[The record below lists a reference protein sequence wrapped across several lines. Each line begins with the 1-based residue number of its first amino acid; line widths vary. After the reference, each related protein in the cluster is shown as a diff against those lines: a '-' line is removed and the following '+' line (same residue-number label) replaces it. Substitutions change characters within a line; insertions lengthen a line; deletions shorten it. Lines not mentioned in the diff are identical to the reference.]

1 MRKSTFT
8 KAHKLLACLMVVCML
23 VACLPLSL
31 IASAYQLNADTVL
44 ADVDFDENN
53 IVLNFGVIADQHIT
67 YFGYTHDTVKNKVQQ
82 YANAV
87 AALNKAAGNQLDG
100 VLNTGDFTS
109 HGNAYQAENFT
120 SATKA
125 IFDAINADAAT
136 SGVTTKFMIA
146 YGNHDTSWRSN
157 MPISDYA
164 YDAAY
169 HKEQNLTLGTGTS
182 LSGQSDTWEEI
193 LNEYGLLDD
202 QGAVSWDDIDGD
214 GTDDYLE
221 GTYLYTITARNGK
234 KYYFIALETID
245 YAPNEYDNSTI
256 QWLDKKLA
264 EITAADPTAYVYIGS
279 HAPIAGSGIYGTNST
294 YDKNAGWGSTD
305 NDVLHNVLKKYPQVV
320 YFSGHTHYGTIPETA
335 IMSDTYTAIAV
346 SAMAES
352 GIFSGSS
359 GYDYDNAGSSSMK
372 NTGLNLLVQVD
383 ANGNQRIKRVVTP
396 TDYNA
401 VKLMSL
407 TSETATGIIPKY
419 DGNVWAPTEGANSQ
433 WNIVKTTGATLNT
446 SALDAYDV
454 ATFGEDYLM
463 PAPSADNSHL
473 RYYSKERGEG
483 AKIAFD
489 ADDKITLSEA
499 VYSNKN
505 GLSAKVTFNTAT
517 ADRNILQYRVTFK
530 NEYGAVLKTQMFAG
544 NIYDITSGVSKGTTH
559 CDATELT
566 YMVGGI
572 TSAKANIYAE
582 VVAVDEY
589 FNTSA
594 PIVSE
599 VIVPEE
605 AGDAPLFNAAV
616 NTNVFDNIQCVTKTK
631 AAEEG
636 FNYTIDETL
645 MISNNA
651 DYFNVTAGYKS
662 LTASWTNSQIAS
674 QPWSK
679 VVFWTDP
686 AGYTAY
692 YNAVGGK
699 SAGWGINQRY
709 AKYSTPFGVDDTFV
723 YQVTVNTSAIK
734 SGEVRINFRSEDLA
748 NRSGS
753 GNDID
758 RQGLMLNT
766 GGVHLTRGHSVANN
780 IYATNSSFK
789 MSADNTDHV
798 VTILS
803 SPEWTSVWIDNE
815 PIFTKVSYPDD
826 DVLSTL
832 YPATT
837 IWVNGYDVVVK
848 DFYMWEYVTEEKID
862 TVGPNELSYNTLV
875 TPVVDAA
882 AKDIFTTSTNGFIF
896 DLSQAGYDKIGQ
908 TNVNIDYYVYPFGY
922 QVYPFAANDTWTFE
936 YDLTATNFISTGDPR
951 VKFTLGNITTASG
964 VKKDVTVMMQGSY
977 QFIVDPVAGWKQIA
991 NTGVIWNAEG
1001 ATTHFKYTVN
1011 GNESIVYEISQGSN
1025 KYTYTYDLEA
1035 VFGEGYTFTPA
1046 VSLSYKKAKLDVK
1059 NIKLSVNG
1067 KYGDPIEG
1075 MTAPTEQNNLL
1086 NTNVNWT
1093 TNYKGAKFAPQFFGN
1108 NAYFNNYCE
1117 AQKINGLSAFYTGYT
1132 IDPMP
1137 AYGYE
1142 QTKSYVVSM
1151 NVKKSN
1157 RATEPVYGGTSGAYT
1172 SRFYVIFGQ
1181 YAGKEVSVFIDDANI
1196 YTLMNGAYSSFAS
1209 PVVKA
1214 IGLNEYY
1221 RYTASITPFGV
1232 TLYINGAKVHTIE
1245 FSDPSLFVPNVDFR
1259 INGTEIWL
1267 KDVAIW
1273 ENTDNGQV
1281 YYDKINDKYQ
1291 YLTTDKPGVRLDYS
1305 AEDQATLA
1313 EVKAALDSFNGK
1325 DSTPLRPY
1333 LSTLNSLR
1341 LPTVVNNLVADGSTI
1356 VGASASHVL
1365 GHSGDNDW
1373 KYGNLKLFNGTSPF
1387 TPADDFIVEAD
1398 LYFTDVWYNTRIGF
1412 ALNDVA
1418 DGDLMLQQNAQFVN
1432 TQASS
1437 WSQDYATT
1445 NGTRVTC
1452 KNLAN
1457 QWHVKYIVKGGE
1469 SIQTVITDLRD
1480 GSLVFDYTA
1489 PWEVLRTASTNKEY
1503 FSPVFYYACC
1513 SVELKNIY
1521 VGYDVT
1527 EAKDALNATVTE
1539 YAAKDTNGFSAESV
1553 KAFTDA
1559 LANANKILGVYEQ
1572 YSNAEINAANEAVV
1586 STFGALEKATVNV
1599 PVGDVE
1605 VEIDPSDLPVN
1616 ERVDTKFV
1624 LGWKNPD
1631 GTKYE
1636 GTTYV
1641 PGLVAEFVE
1650 TKMMRVKYQLGNSGN
1665 AIRYIASIDET
1676 ERYNSVGWLFSL
1688 NNTEPEIGD
1697 ADVAERKSSKVYRS
1711 LLASGVETFTKDIFT
1726 DVECSTFLYVFE
1738 ITDIPEAAADSVVYV
1753 RPYVEMV
1760 DGTIVYGDVSTRSLN
1775 QLKQP
1780 Q

>member
-23 VACLPLSL
+23 VACLPLSM

-53 IVLNFGVIADQHIT
+53 IVMQFGVLSDQHIS
-67 YFGYTHDTVKNKVQQ
+67 YQSYSHAVIKNRAQI
-82 YANAV
+82 YANVV
-87 AALNKAAGNQLDG
+87 AALNKAAGNK
-100 VLNTGDFTS
+100 LNGIISCGDYTD
-109 HGNAYQAENFT
+109 HGNVYQAESFA
-120 SATKA
+120 SASKV
-125 IFDAINADAAT
+125 IFDAINADAAET
-136 SGVTTKFMIA
+136 GITTKFMLS
-146 YGNHDTSWRSN
+146 YGNHDTSWGTM
-157 MPISDYA
+157 MPISQYA
-164 YDAAY
+164 YDYQSVADNHNNY
-169 HKEQNLTLGTGTS
+169 YQFPNLSTS
-182 LSGQSDTWEEI
+182 GNSDTWEEV
-193 LNEYGLLDD
+193 LDEYGLLHD
-202 QGAVSWDDIDGD
+202 QGAISWDDADGD
-214 GTDDYLE
+214 GVDDYLE
-221 GTYLYTITARNGK
+221 GTYLYSITAENGK
-234 KYYFIALETID
+234 KYYFIGLETIT
-245 YAPNEYDNSTI
+245 YAPNGYHETTI
-256 QWLDKKLA
+256 KWLDKKLA
-264 EITAADPTAYVYIGS
+264 EITAEDPTAYVYIAS
-279 HAPIAGSGIYGTNST
+279 HAPIAGTGIYGTNAT

-305 NDVLHNVLKKYPQVV
+305 NDVVHNVLKKYPQVV
-320 YFSGHTHYGTIPETA
+320 YFSGHTHYGTMPETA

-346 SAMAES
+346 SAMSES
-352 GIFSGSS
+352 GIFSSSS

-372 NTGLNLLVQVD
+372 SVGLGLLVQVD
-383 ANGNQRIKRVVTP
+383 ANGNQKITRVVTP
-396 TDYNA
+396 TDYNN
-401 VKLMSL
+401 VKLMDLSG
-407 TSETATGIIPKY
+407 TENSYNVTNS
-419 DGNVWAPTEGANSQ
+419 GNFNQVVFN
-433 WNIVKTTGATLNT
+433 NATLNT
-446 SALDAYDV
+446 TNVNNYNV
-454 ATFGEDYLM
+454 ATYGDAYLM
-463 PAPSADNSHL
+463 PTPDAENNHL
-473 RYYSKERGEG
+473 RYYSAERGEG

-559 CDATELT
+559 CDATELS

-572 TSAKANIYAE
+572 TSSKANIYAE

-599 VIVPEE
+599 IIVPEE

-616 NTNVFDNIQCVTKTK
+616 NTNVFDNLQGVTKTK
-631 AAEEG
+631 AEEG

-645 MISNNA
+645 MISNHA

-692 YNAVGGK
+692 YNAAGGN
-699 SAGWGINQRY
+699 SAGWGINQKY
-709 AKYSTPFGVDDTFV
+709 AKYSTPFDVDDTFV

-734 SGEVRINFRSEDLA
+734 SGEVRINFRSEDSA
-748 NRSGS
+748 NRTGA

-780 IYATNSSFK
+780 VYATNTSFK

-815 PIFTKVSYPDD
+815 AIFTKVSYPDD

-848 DFYMWEYVTEEKID
+848 DFYMWEYVAEEKID
-862 TVGPNELSYNTLV
+862 TVGANELSFTSKLNPT
-875 TPVVDAA
+875 VDST
-882 AKDIFTTSTNGFIF
+882 AKDIFTLASGGFVF
-896 DLSQAGYDKIGQ
+896 DLSQAGYDKMGQ
-908 TNVNIDYYVYPFGY
+908 TNVNLDYYVYPFGY
-922 QVYPFAANDTWTFE
+922 QVYPFAANDTWSFE

-951 VKFTLGNITTASG
+951 VKFTLGSVTTAGG
-964 VKKDVTVMMQGSY
+964 VTKDVTIMMQGSY
-977 QFIVDPVAGWKQIA
+977 QFIVDTAGWKQIG

-1011 GNESIVYEISQGSN
+1011 GNESIDFEISQGSN
-1025 KYTYTYDLEA
+1025 KYTYTYDLET
-1035 VFGEGYTFTPA
+1035 VFGAGYTLTPA
-1046 VSLSYKKAKLDVK
+1046 VSLSYKKATMDVK
-1059 NIKLSVNG
+1059 NIKLAING
-1067 KYGDPIEG
+1067 KYGTPIEG

-1093 TNYKGAKFAPQFFGN
+1093 TNYKGTAFAPQFFGN

-1117 AQKINGLSAFYTGYT
+1117 AQKINGLSSFYTGYT
-1132 IDPMP
+1132 VDPMP

-1151 NVKKSN
+1151 NVKKAN

-1172 SRFYVIFGQ
+1172 SRFYVVFGQ
-1181 YAGKEVSVFIDDANI
+1181 YGGKEVSIFIDDANI
-1196 YTLMNGAYSSFAS
+1196 YTLMNGAYSNFAS
-1209 PVVKA
+1209 PVVKS

-1245 FSDPSLFVPNVDFR
+1245 FSDPSLFTPNIDFR
-1259 INGTEIWL
+1259 VNGTEMWF

-1273 ENTDNGQV
+1273 ENIDNGQV

-1305 AEDQATLA
+1305 PEDQATLA

-1333 LSTLNSLR
+1333 LSTLNSFS
-1341 LPTVVNNLVADGSTI
+1341 LPTVVNNLVADGTTI
-1356 VGASASHVL
+1356 VGSSAAHVL
-1365 GHSGDNDW
+1365 GHSSDSDW

-1418 DGDLMLQQNAQFVN
+1418 DGDLMLQGNTQFVN

-1437 WSQDYATT
+1437 WSSAYATT
-1445 NGTRVTC
+1445 NGTRVTA

-1457 QWHVKYIVKGGE
+1457 EWHVKYIVKGGE
-1469 SIQTVITDLRD
+1469 SIQTIITDLKD
-1480 GSLVFDYTA
+1480 GTLVYDYTA
-1489 PWEVLRTASTNKEY
+1489 PWDVLRTTSTNKEY
-1503 FSPVFYYACC
+1503 FNPVFYYACC

-1539 YAAKDTNGFSAESV
+1539 YAAKDTDGFSAESV

-1559 LANANKILGVYEQ
+1559 LANANMILGVYEQ
-1572 YSNAEINAANEAVV
+1572 YSNAEINAAAAAVV
-1586 STFGALEKATVNV
+1586 DTFNDLEVEETIKI

-1605 VEIDPSDLPVN
+1605 IELAPDGKLP
-1616 ERVDTKFV
+1616 EKGMLEDTTKYI

-1631 GTKYE
+1631 GSAYT

-1641 PGLVAEFVE
+1641 EGLVADYVE
-1650 TKMMRVKYQLGNSGN
+1650 TLMMTVKYQLGLEGDS
-1665 AIRYIASIDET
+1665 IRYIASVDET
-1676 ERYNSVGWLFSL
+1676 ERYSRVGWAFSL
-1688 NNTEPEIGD
+1688 VNTNPEIGAQNVVVRESNYVYNSILANGVEKTT
-1697 ADVAERKSSKVYRS
+1697 ADVY
-1711 LLASGVETFTKDIFT
+1711 G
-1726 DVECSTFLYVFE
+1726 DVDYSNYFYVFE
-1738 ITDIPEAAADSVVYV
+1738 LTDIPEANADDVIYV
-1753 RPYVEMV
+1753 RPYVELN
-1760 DGTIVYGDVSTRSLN
+1760 DGTIVYGEVSAQSLN
-1775 QLKQP
+1775 GVKALGE
-1780 Q
+1780 